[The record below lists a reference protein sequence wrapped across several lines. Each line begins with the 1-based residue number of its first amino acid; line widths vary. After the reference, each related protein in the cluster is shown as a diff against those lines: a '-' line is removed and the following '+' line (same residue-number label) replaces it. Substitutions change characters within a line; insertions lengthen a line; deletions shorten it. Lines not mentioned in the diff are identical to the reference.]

1 MPPALTGAPPSLDSG
16 AGWLEVGVGRPGGLV
31 AAGGEGCQHRQASG
45 LGPAGWGLPRA
56 VCAGARRCAQAGVA
70 DGVFVPSAAG

>member
-31 AAGGEGCQHRQASG
+31 AAGRDRAGLRVVRAASTARPRASG
-45 LGPAGWGLPRA
+45 QRG
-56 VCAGARRCAQAGVA
+56 GACRGRCAQVRAG
-70 DGVFVPSAAG
+70 GRG

>member
-1 MPPALTGAPPSLDSG
+1 M
-16 AGWLEVGVGRPGGLV
+16 AGGGGGEAGRPGGCGERQSG

-45 LGPAGWGLPRA
+45 LGPAGRGLPRA
-56 VCAGARRCAQAGVA
+56 VRAGARRCAQAGVA

>member
-45 LGPAGWGLPRA
+45 QRG
-56 VCAGARRCAQAGVA
+56 GACRGRCAQAGVA